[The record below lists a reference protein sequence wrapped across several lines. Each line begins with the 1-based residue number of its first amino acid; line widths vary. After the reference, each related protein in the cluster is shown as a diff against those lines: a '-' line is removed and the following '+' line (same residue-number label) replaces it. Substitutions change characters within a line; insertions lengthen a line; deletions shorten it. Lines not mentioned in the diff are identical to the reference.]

1 MLTIRPAVRRHARP
15 RPLGVIGAIGMIAAL
30 SAASGTALAQT
41 KIVFNQFAP
50 PKFVLNTDIV
60 NPWIAEIEKATEG
73 RVKFEVPPSSMAPP
87 PEQFNI
93 VAKGV
98 ADGAYIF
105 NTFLRQSVKTVQI
118 ALLPLVNATGEADSV
133 ALWRT
138 YEKFFKGKN
147 EYSDVVLVGFVGAP
161 TGTLA
166 TSKDKPITSLA
177 QLRGMKMWSLP
188 GVPAQ
193 AVSALGATV
202 VPGPAVRAYE
212 IISKGTVDG
221 YATMG
226 HASALQ
232 FNVSQY
238 SKSMTELEGGVFSAQ
253 FSVFF
258 NKAKW
263 AEISE
268 KDRATILQLSGESL
282 ARRSRKWD
290 ELEAKTRAE
299 YIASG
304 KQVLSASPAM
314 MADVRKAWGKFQD
327 EWLGEM
333 QKMGVDGKAALAY
346 FNAEVKKVAAEKK

>member
-1 MLTIRPAVRRHARP
+1 MQPGKRTLWRGVVGLIATFGL
-15 RPLGVIGAIGMIAAL
+15 PLGMA
-30 SAASGTALAQT
+30 TAQT

-50 PKFVLNTDIV
+50 PKFVINTDII
-60 NPWIAEIEKATEG
+60 NPWIADIEKATEG
-73 RVKFEVPPSSMAPP
+73 RVKFEVPPSSLAPP

-98 ADGAYIF
+98 ADGAYLF
-105 NTFLRQSVKTVQI
+105 NTFLRQSVRSVQVG
-118 ALLPLVNATGEADSV
+118 LLPLVNASGEADSV

-138 YEKFFKGKN
+138 YEKFFKDKN
-147 EYSDVVLVGFVGAP
+147 EYADVVLVGFFGAP
-161 TGTLA
+161 TGTIA
-166 TSKDKPITSLA
+166 TSKDKPITTVA

-193 AVSALGATV
+193 AVTALGAVV

-232 FNVSQY
+232 FNVAQY

-263 AEISE
+263 AEIGE
-268 KDRATILQLSGESL
+268 KDRAAILALSGESL
-282 ARRSRKWD
+282 ARRSRRWD
-290 ELEAKTRAE
+290 DLEAKVRAE

-304 KQVLSASPAM
+304 KQVVQAPPAM
-314 MADVRKAWGKFQD
+314 MAEVRKAWAKFQD
-327 EWLGEM
+327 EWIAEID
-333 QKMGVDGKAALAY
+333 KMGVSGKAALEF
-346 FNAEVKKVAAEKK
+346 FNAEVRKVAAEKK